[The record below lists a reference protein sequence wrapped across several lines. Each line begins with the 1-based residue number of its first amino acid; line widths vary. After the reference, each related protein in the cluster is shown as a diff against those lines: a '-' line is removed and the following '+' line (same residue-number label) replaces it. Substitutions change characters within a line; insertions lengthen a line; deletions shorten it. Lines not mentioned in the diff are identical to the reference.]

1 MSAVSIV
8 TGNDAL
14 TARRILSWFAK
25 QAEEVQVQIM
35 RRKYGEFMRQ
45 KNIHPKISKP
55 ALDLASL
62 VLAAHDSGWS
72 DEHAYRSSKGLSED
86 SAKRISER
94 RRAGAKAY
102 LPHREQV
109 RSWLAKHWGKVMD
122 MRRAG
127 LSWRRTAA
135 MIADEHGIR
144 ISHTTLHA
152 YWRHWHEQAQP

>member
-1 MSAVSIV
+1 MSAIRTI

-14 TARRILSWFAK
+14 TARHILTWFAK

-35 RRKYGEFMRQ
+35 RRKYREFMRL

-55 ALDLASL
+55 ALDLAAL
-62 VLAAHDSGWS
+62 VLAAHNSGWS
-72 DEHAYRSSKGLSED
+72 DEQAYRSSKSISELA
-86 SAKRISER
+86 AKEISER

-109 RSWLAKHWGKVMD
+109 RAWLAKHWGKVMD

-144 ISHTTLHA
+144 ISHTTLYT
-152 YWRHWHEQAQP
+152 YWRHWYGQL